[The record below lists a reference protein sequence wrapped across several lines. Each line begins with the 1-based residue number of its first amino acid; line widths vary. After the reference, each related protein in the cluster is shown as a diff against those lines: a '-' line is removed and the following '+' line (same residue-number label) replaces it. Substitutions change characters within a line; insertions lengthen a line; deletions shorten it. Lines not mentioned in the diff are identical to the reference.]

1 MNNAQKMKFFIKDLF
16 SKCDQIRSFLRI
28 WSHLLNKSLMEN
40 FIFYAVEISLVH
52 AKLFMVQS
60 CRNDICLHS
69 VCLYPNLILNKCSTI
84 ILSQIGLDFKNDNIF
99 SNGMAFGPTM
109 PANYDEQTSIANVSK
124 IDCNIKRLNMQKYL
138 LQYRLYMY

>member
-1 MNNAQKMKFFIKDLF
+1 
-16 SKCDQIRSFLRI
+16 
-28 WSHLLNKSLMEN
+28 
-40 FIFYAVEISLVH
+40 
-52 AKLFMVQS
+52 MVQS
-60 CRNDICLHS
+60 CTNDICLHS
-69 VCLYPNLILNKCSTI
+69 VCLYPNLILNKCSII

-99 SNGMAFGPTM
+99 SNGMVFGPTM

>member
-1 MNNAQKMKFFIKDLF
+1 
-16 SKCDQIRSFLRI
+16 
-28 WSHLLNKSLMEN
+28 
-40 FIFYAVEISLVH
+40 
-52 AKLFMVQS
+52 MVQS

-99 SNGMAFGPTM
+99 SNGMVFGPTM

-138 LQYRLYMY
+138 LQYRLYVLSLSKIAIANEKQLEGWNPLPPFYHPHTPYAHPNFEEQIKTQS